1 MDGNSN
7 AHRRFFCRIFKWSK
21 ISAASGV
28 WITKPFTAPFI
39 YGRTYFVGA
48 HVLGIEAAVTL
59 PEELTWRIV
68 KEILKNAPVI

>member
-1 MDGNSN
+1 MPI
-7 AHRRFFCRIFKWSK
+7 AVFFAAIFKWSK

-39 YGRTYFVGA
+39 YGSTYFVGA
-48 HVLGIEAAVTL
+48 HVLGLEAAVTL